1 MTFTLV
7 AEFFIGRSITR
18 MPTQLAQKPNA
29 FSYAALVFWSF
40 AVVLVSAISTNIFSE
55 TSINDNLAIG
65 FMVFA
70 LIGLVFSAAIIL
82 IKSVLEI
89 CNP

>member
-1 MTFTLV
+1 
-7 AEFFIGRSITR
+7 
-18 MPTQLAQKPNA
+18 MPVQFVHKPNV
-29 FSYAALVFWSF
+29 FSVAALVFWSF

-55 TSINDNLAIG
+55 TSLHDNLAIG

-70 LIGLVFSAAIIL
+70 LIGLVFSAATIL
-82 IKSVLEI
+82 IKCILDI